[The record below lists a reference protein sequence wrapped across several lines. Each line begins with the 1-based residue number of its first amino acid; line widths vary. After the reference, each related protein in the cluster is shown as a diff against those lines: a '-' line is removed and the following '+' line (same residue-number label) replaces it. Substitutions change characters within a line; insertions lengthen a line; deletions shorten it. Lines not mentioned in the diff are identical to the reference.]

1 MIRLR
6 EILDKK
12 GISKRYVEKNWLKYN
27 LEKYQYSDDD
37 IMTFS
42 TGGKF
47 ICKGLNTESRPPKK
61 YYISEKL
68 ANQILSDDIPFDMYD
83 VPKAI
88 PKSNGEDEGIV
99 QPILDKTPKNAVFDE
114 LEKLREYV
122 KSVEKDVLFAKAVRT
137 SPEAISVT
145 DFVKILVQ
153 NGKPFT
159 QHVFFKYLHENGWLE
174 DDGVQFRN
182 VPTIKAIE
190 SGYFRLSEVAISV
203 SNGNTHLSISP
214 RITGEG
220 QAYFLNLF
228 LKGDSIESAKL

>member
-6 EILDKK
+6 EVLDKK
-12 GISKRYVEKNWLKYN
+12 GFSPNYTEKSWLRCNLNMYN
-27 LEKYQYSDDD
+27 YSADD
-37 IMTFS
+37 IASYTAR
-42 TGGKF
+42 GKF
-47 ICKGLNTESRPPKK
+47 IGKGFIEKKGVPQK
-61 YYISEKL
+61 YYISETL
-68 ANQILSDDIPFDMYD
+68 ANKILNDIPFNVFD
-83 VPKAI
+83 VPDSA
-88 PKSNGEDEGIV
+88 GEDEGVV
-99 QPILDKTPKNAVFDE
+99 QPILDKTPNRSVFDE

-159 QHVFFKYLHENGWLE
+159 QHGFFKYLHENGWLE

-182 VPTIKAIE
+182 VPTVSAIE
-190 SGYFRLSEVAISV
+190 SGYFRLSEVAVSV

-228 LKGDSIESAKL
+228 LKGDDL